1 MKTSTKLLPVAALAL
16 LVGCSNM
23 NHTEQNALSGTAI
36 GAAGGA
42 IVGALVSSSNA
53 VGWGALIGA
62 GVGLVGGLIYDDAV
76 YGGRD

>member
-1 MKTSTKLLPVAALAL
+1 MKTSMKLLPVVSLAL

-23 NHTEQNALSGTAI
+23 NHTQQNALSGTAI

-42 IVGALVSSSNA
+42 IVGAFVHSSNA

-62 GVGLVGGLIYDDAV
+62 GVGLVGGLVYDNMV
-76 YGGRD
+76 YGNH